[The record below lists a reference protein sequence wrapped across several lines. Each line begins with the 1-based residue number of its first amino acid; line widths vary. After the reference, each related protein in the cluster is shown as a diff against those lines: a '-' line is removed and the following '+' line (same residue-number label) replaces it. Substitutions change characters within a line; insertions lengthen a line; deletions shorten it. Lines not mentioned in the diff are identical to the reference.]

1 MRNKPFDDLRWYRGG
16 WAVLTGLGVMLA
28 FALSSDVPWSFAQSQ
43 QQQQQEEK
51 TEEIPKPP
59 KEDFTVSVYK
69 SLDEKKAEKLTF
81 KDKYKADKAEEPV
94 EIVVTYYNWSVSPE
108 DYWNRQ
114 INIETKNKE
123 GFVIEK
129 INKSGFGDLGYV
141 KPGDKKTL
149 DSFKKEKITVS
160 GNTATATM
168 VDMEI
173 GKAENDRYHS
183 LMEKFVLKK

>member
-1 MRNKPFDDLRWYRGG
+1 MRNKPFDGLRWYKGG
-16 WAVLTGLGVMLA
+16 WAVLTSLGVMLA
-28 FALSSDVPWSFAQSQ
+28 FALSSNAPWILAQS
-43 QQQQQEEK
+43 QQEEK
-51 TEEIPKPP
+51 TEEVPKPP

-69 SLDEKKAEKLTF
+69 ALDEKKAEKLTF
-81 KDKYKADKAEEPV
+81 KDRYKIDKAEEPV

-123 GFVIEK
+123 GFVMEK

-149 DSFKKEKITVS
+149 DSFKKEKVTVS